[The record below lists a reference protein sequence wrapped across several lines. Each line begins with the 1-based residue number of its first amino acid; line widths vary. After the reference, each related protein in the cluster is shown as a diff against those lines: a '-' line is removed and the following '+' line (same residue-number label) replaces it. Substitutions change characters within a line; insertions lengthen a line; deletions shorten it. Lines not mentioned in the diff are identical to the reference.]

1 MSIGKGINLSTGFDL
16 NAQRPLDNRD
26 VFETIRERDT
36 LPQINTYEG
45 MKCYVK
51 ETKSNYQ
58 YIDGAWVS
66 ADVDNNSIAYGI
78 TPPTSEDALIWVD
91 TSGNLLGTDYEDAFV
106 EEVRESIFQA
116 TESLIN
122 DIEDI
127 KVKIGNLESI
137 DVTYDGELKKIK
149 KDISRIDSEISSI
162 KTNISN
168 MLGDISTL
176 KPNVNTL
183 NTEVSTMNAKIA
195 TVNKRIDDSN
205 TKVETIEVNCSKIEK
220 ESIPNLAGQINVVK
234 DRVDDVEEILTSPY
248 EYIVF
253 KSPNGDTYSLSIND
267 DGILTITKK

>member
-1 MSIGKGINLSTGFDL
+1 MLFRS
-16 NAQRPLDNRD
+16 
-26 VFETIRERDT
+26 
-36 LPQINTYEG
+36 
-45 MKCYVK
+45 
-51 ETKSNYQ
+51 
-58 YIDGAWVS
+58 DGAWVS

-183 NTEVSTMNAKIA
+183 NTEVSTINAKIA
-195 TVNKRIDDSN
+195 TANKRIDDSN
-205 TKVETIEVNCSKIEK
+205 TKVESIEVNCSKIEK

-253 KSPNGDTYSLSIND
+253 KSPNGDTYRLSIND

>member
-16 NAQRPLDNRD
+16 NAQQPLDNRD

-78 TPPTSEDALIWVD
+78 TPPTSADTLIWVD
-91 TSGNLLGTDYEDAFV
+91 TSGNLSGTNYEDAFV

-116 TESLIN
+116 TESLTD
-122 DIEDI
+122 DIEGI
-127 KVKIGNLESI
+127 KMKIGNLENI

-149 KDISRIDSEISSI
+149 EDISRIDSEISSI

-183 NTEVSTMNAKIA
+183 NTEVSTINAKIA
-195 TVNKRIDDSN
+195 TVNKTIDDSN
-205 TKVETIEVNCSKIEK
+205 AKVEAIEVNCSKIEK
-220 ESIPNLAGQINVVK
+220 ESIPNLVGQINLTK
-234 DRVDDVEEILTSPY
+234 DRIGDIEEILTSPD

-253 KSPNGDTYSLSIND
+253 KSSNGDIYRL
-267 DGILTITKK
+267 LTITKK

>member
-1 MSIGKGINLSTGFDL
+1 MSIGKGINLSVGFDL

-26 VFETIRERDT
+26 VFETIRERDS

-183 NTEVSTMNAKIA
+183 NTEVSTINAKIA
-195 TVNKRIDDSN
+195 TANKRIDDSN
-205 TKVETIEVNCSKIEK
+205 TKVESIEVNCSKIEK

>member
-183 NTEVSTMNAKIA
+183 NTEVSTINAKIA
-195 TVNKRIDDSN
+195 TANKRIDDSN

>member
-26 VFETIRERDT
+26 VFETIRERDA

-78 TPPTSEDALIWVD
+78 TPPTSEDTLIWVD

-168 MLGDISTL
+168 MSGDISTL

-183 NTEVSTMNAKIA
+183 NTEVSTINAKIA
-195 TVNKRIDDSN
+195 TANKRIDDSN
-205 TKVETIEVNCSKIEK
+205 TKVESIEVNCSKIEK

-234 DRVDDVEEILTSPY
+234 GRVDDVEEILASPY
-248 EYIVF
+248 EYITF
-253 KSPNGDTYSLSIND
+253 KSSNGDTYRLSIND
-267 DGILTITKK
+267 DGILTITKN

>member
-183 NTEVSTMNAKIA
+183 NTEVSTINAKIA
-195 TVNKRIDDSN
+195 TANKRIDDSN
-205 TKVETIEVNCSKIEK
+205 TKVESIEVNCSKIEK

-234 DRVDDVEEILTSPY
+234 DRVDDVEEILTSAY

-253 KSPNGDTYSLSIND
+253 KSPNGDTYELSIND

>member
-26 VFETIRERDT
+26 VFETIRERDSI
-36 LPQINTYEG
+36 PQINTYEG

-66 ADVDNNSIAYGI
+66 ADIDNNSIAYGI
-78 TPPTSEDALIWVD
+78 TPPISEDTLIWVD
-91 TSGNLLGTDYEDAFV
+91 TSGNLSGTDYEDAFV
-106 EEVRESIFQA
+106 KEVRESIFQA

-127 KVKIGNLESI
+127 KVKIGNLESV

-149 KDISRIDSEISSI
+149 EDISRIDSEISSI

-168 MLGDISTL
+168 MSGDISTL

-183 NTEVSTMNAKIA
+183 NTEVSTINAKIA

-234 DRVDDVEEILTSPY
+234 GRVDDVEEILTSPY

>member
-16 NAQRPLDNRD
+16 NAQQPLDNRD
-26 VFETIRERDT
+26 VFETIKERDA

-66 ADVDNNSIAYGI
+66 ADVDNNSITYGI
-78 TPPTSEDALIWVD
+78 TPPTSEDTLIWVD
-91 TSGNLLGTDYEDAFV
+91 TSGNLSGTNYEDAFV

-116 TESLIN
+116 TESLTD
-122 DIEDI
+122 DIEGI
-127 KVKIGNLESI
+127 KMKIGNLESI

-149 KDISRIDSEISSI
+149 EDISRIDSEISSI

-168 MLGDISTL
+168 ILGNISVL

-183 NTEVSTMNAKIA
+183 NTEVSTINAKIA
-195 TVNKRIDDSN
+195 TVNKIIDDSN
-205 TKVETIEVNCSKIEK
+205 AKVETIEVNCSKIEK
-220 ESIPNLAGQINVVK
+220 ESIPNLVGQINLAK
-234 DRVDDVEEILTSPY
+234 DRIGDIEEILTSPN

-253 KSPNGDTYSLSIND
+253 KSSNGDIYKL
-267 DGILTITKK
+267 LTITKK